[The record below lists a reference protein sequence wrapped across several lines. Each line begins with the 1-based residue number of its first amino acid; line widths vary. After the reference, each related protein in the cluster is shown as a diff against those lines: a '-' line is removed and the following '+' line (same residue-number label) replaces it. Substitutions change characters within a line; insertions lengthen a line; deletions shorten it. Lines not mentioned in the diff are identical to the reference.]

1 MKVIILAA
9 FGGMTGERENLKPR
23 RQLRGLCYM
32 GVRDRVRVEKRVWVE
47 VLGGWD
53 PEDLEI
59 DEGQRT
65 NRKAE
70 GLLGSWRSSE

>member
-1 MKVIILAA
+1 
-9 FGGMTGERENLKPR
+9 
-23 RQLRGLCYM
+23 M

-59 DEGQRT
+59 DEGQLT